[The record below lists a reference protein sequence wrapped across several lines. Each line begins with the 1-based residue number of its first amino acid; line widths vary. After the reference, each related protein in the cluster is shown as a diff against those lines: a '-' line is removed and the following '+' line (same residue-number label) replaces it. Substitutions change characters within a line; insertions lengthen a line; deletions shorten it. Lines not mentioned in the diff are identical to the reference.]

1 MVIENIKNI
10 IGYSSKSL
18 PKDFIKLIDSLKKHQ
33 NINQDAI
40 NLIYDAYSFGK
51 KAHEGQKRK
60 SGEPYFNHCVAV
72 ATILADW
79 GMDQNIIISGLL
91 HDTIEDTNITKEDI
105 ENKYGSDILFLVES
119 VTNLSGIK
127 FNSRN
132 QQKAENFMK
141 MFISFANDIRAIII
155 KLADRLHNLR
165 TISYLSKIKQRRF
178 ALESKEIFAPL
189 AHRIGMNTIK
199 MEMEDIIFSILDSS
213 NYKKI
218 NSLVKSSERDRKNY
232 ITSFISPLNDELIN
246 IDVHYDMFGRA
257 KHFYSIHNKMKLR
270 NISFSEIFDQFAI
283 RIIVDKVKDCYMVL
297 GIIHQLYT
305 PLQDRFKDYIAMPK
319 SNGYQSI
326 HTTVFGKEGK
336 MVEVQIRTKEMNKI
350 AEIGVAAHWIYK
362 DQSDQLVKKE
372 KILEKFAWIR
382 DMIDELN
389 NENKNPQ
396 EFMDMLK
403 TDLFHDEIFVFT
415 PTGDVIQ
422 LVENATPIDFAFEV
436 HSEVGLKCKGAK
448 VNGNIVPL
456 NTALKNGDTVEV
468 MTSATKDPSYA
479 WLQIVKMPKSK
490 NHIKR
495 WIKKNE
501 YKEKILLGQEILE
514 KGLRKIKKISL
525 LSKIKDNPNLFDLTS
540 EETLFIELAN
550 GKKTVKDLVEKLEP
564 KVSVEEDVIEDETLT
579 EKFIRRARGIAKGV
593 TVGGISNTLIN
604 YGKCCNPIPGDDIIG
619 YVTQGRGVT
628 IHRVSCKNYPISASN
643 RLITVEWDISNEA
656 SFMVRL
662 KIEGEDRKNL
672 AKDIIECTS
681 NLNMNLS
688 SVNMIGDSGLAKCMI
703 IVQVRDIKQLN
714 RLTNKLKTISR
725 IYTIERQ

>member
-1 MVIENIKNI
+1 MVIENIKSI
-10 IGYSSKSL
+10 IGYSSNSL
-18 PKDFIKLIDSLKKHQ
+18 PKDFSKLLNSLKKHQ
-33 NINQDAI
+33 ELDQITID
-40 NLIYDAYSFGK
+40 LIYNAYCFGK

-60 SGEPYFNHCVAV
+60 SGEPYFIHCVEV

-79 GMDQNIIISGLL
+79 GMDQNIVISGLL
-91 HDTIEDTNITKEDI
+91 HDTIEDTEVTKETI
-105 ENKYGSDILFLVES
+105 ELRYGSDVLFLVES
-119 VTNLSGIK
+119 VTKLSDIK
-127 FNSRN
+127 FNSRT
-132 QQKAENFMK
+132 QKKAENFMK

-165 TISYLSKIKQRRF
+165 TITFLSKIKQRRL
-178 ALESKEIFAPL
+178 ALESKEIFSPL
-189 AHRIGMNTIK
+189 AHRIGMNNVK
-199 MEMEDIIFSILDSS
+199 MEMEDIIFSILEPS

-218 NSLVKSSERDRKNY
+218 KNLVKSNRKDRESY
-232 ITSFISPLNDELIN
+232 IKSFINPLDKELN
-246 IDVHYDMFGRA
+246 IVHVDYEMFGRA
-257 KHFYSIHNKMKLR
+257 KHFYSIHNKMKSR

-283 RIIVDKVKDCYMVL
+283 RIIVEKVKDCYMVL

-336 MVEVQIRTKEMNKI
+336 MVEVQIRTNNMNDI

-362 DQSDQLVKKE
+362 DESDQLVKKE

-389 NENKNPQ
+389 NDSKNPQ

-422 LVENATPIDFAFEV
+422 LLEHATPIDFAFQV
-436 HSEVGLKCKGAK
+436 HSEVGLKCTGAK
-448 VNGNIVPL
+448 VNGHIVPL
-456 NTALKNGDTVEV
+456 NTHLKNGDSVEII
-468 MTSATKDPSYA
+468 TSEGKNPSYA

-501 YKEKILLGQEILE
+501 YKERIILGREILE
-514 KGLRKIKKISL
+514 KGLRKIKKIGL
-525 LSKIKDNPNLFDLTS
+525 LKKIKENHHLFGNSS
-540 EETLFIELAN
+540 EESIYIDLAN
-550 GKKTVKDLVEKLEP
+550 GQITVKDLVIKIEP
-564 KVSVEEDVIEDETLT
+564 KDIIEDIVEDESLT
-579 EKFIRRARGIAKGV
+579 QKFIRKARGIAKGV

-604 YGKCCNPIPGDDIIG
+604 YGKCCNPIPGDEIIG
-619 YVTQGRGVT
+619 YVTLGRGVT
-628 IHRVSCKNYPISASN
+628 IHRASCNNYPITASN
-643 RLITVEWDISNEA
+643 RLIPVEWDISNK
-656 SFMVRL
+656 SKYIVRL
-662 KIEGEDRKNL
+662 KIEGEDRKDL

-681 NLNMNLS
+681 NFNMNIFS
-688 SVNMIGDSGLAKCMI
+688 INMSVSSGLAKCML
-703 IVQVRDIKQLN
+703 IVEVRDIKQLN
-714 RLTNKLKTISR
+714 RLQNKLKTINR
-725 IYTIERQ
+725 IYKIERQ

>member
-1 MVIENIKNI
+1 MVIENIKSI
-10 IGYSSKSL
+10 IGYSSNSL
-18 PKDFIKLIDSLKKHQ
+18 PKDFVKLLNALKKHQ
-33 NINQDAI
+33 DVNQD
-40 NLIYDAYSFGK
+40 NLDLIYDAYCFGK
-51 KAHEGQKRK
+51 EAHKNQKRK
-60 SGEPYFNHCVAV
+60 SGEPYFNHCLEV

-79 GMDQNIIISGLL
+79 GMDQNIVISGLL
-91 HDTIEDTNITKEDI
+91 HDTIEDTKITKDDI
-105 ENKYGSDILFLVES
+105 RKRYGSDILFLVES
-119 VTNLSGIK
+119 VTKLSDIK

-132 QQKAENFMK
+132 QKKAENFMK

-165 TISYLSKIKQRRF
+165 TISYLSKIKQRRL
-178 ALESKEIFAPL
+178 ALESKEIFSPL
-189 AHRIGMNTIK
+189 AHRIGMNNVK
-199 MEMEDIIFSILDSS
+199 MEMEDIIFSILDPS

-218 NSLVKSSERDRKNY
+218 KNLVKSNKKERKNY
-232 ITSFISPLNDELIN
+232 INSFISPLNQELQN
-246 IDVHYDMFGRA
+246 LKLDYQMFGRA

-270 NISFSEIFDQFAI
+270 NISFTEIFDQFAI
-283 RIIVDKVKDCYMVL
+283 RIIVDKVKDCYTVL

-336 MVEVQIRTKEMNKI
+336 MVEVQIRTESMNQI
-350 AEIGVAAHWIYK
+350 AEIGVAAHWVYK

-422 LVENATPIDFAFEV
+422 LVENATPIDFAFQV
-436 HSEVGLKCKGAK
+436 HSEVGLKCTGAK

-456 NTALKNGDTVEV
+456 NIHLKSGDSVEII
-468 MTSATKDPSYA
+468 TSENKNPSYA
-479 WLQIVKMPKSK
+479 WLQVVKMPKSK

-501 YKEKILLGQEILE
+501 HKEKIILGKEILE
-514 KGLRKIKKISL
+514 KGLRKIKKIAL
-525 LSKIKDNPNLFDLTS
+525 LSKIKESHHLFDNAS
-540 EETLFIELAN
+540 EESIYIDLAN
-550 GKKTVKDLVEKLEP
+550 GDKTVKDLVKKIEP
-564 KVSVEEDVIEDETLT
+564 KDIIEDVIEDESLT
-579 EKFIRRARGIAKGV
+579 QKFIRKARGIAKGV

-604 YGKCCNPIPGDDIIG
+604 YGKCCNPIPGDEIVG
-619 YVTQGRGVT
+619 YITQGRGVT
-628 IHRVSCKNYPISASN
+628 IHRASCNNYPISSSN
-643 RLITVEWDISNEA
+643 RLISVEWDISNN
-656 SFMVRL
+656 SSYIVRL
-662 KIEGEDRKNL
+662 KIEGEDRKDL

-681 NLNMNLS
+681 NLSMNIS
-688 SVNMIGDSGLAKCMI
+688 SVNMSGNQGLAKCML
-703 IVQVRDIKQLN
+703 IVEVRDIKQLN
-714 RLTNKLKTISR
+714 RLQNKLKTINR
-725 IYTIERQ
+725 IYKIERQ